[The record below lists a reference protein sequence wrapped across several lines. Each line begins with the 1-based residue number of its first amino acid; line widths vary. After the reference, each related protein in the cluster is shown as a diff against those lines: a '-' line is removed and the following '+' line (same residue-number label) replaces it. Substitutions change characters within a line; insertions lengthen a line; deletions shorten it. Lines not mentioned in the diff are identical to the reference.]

1 MRRTLTERALVARIN
16 RALKA
21 TNEQLRR
28 PRAACVRESVG
39 DLVVWN
45 WARNLPGECHVDVE
59 DLGRRLGVLA
69 DHEAVV
75 EVPT

>member
-1 MRRTLTERALVARIN
+1 MRRTLTERALIARIN
-16 RALKA
+16 RVLKA

-39 DLVVWN
+39 DLLIWN
-45 WARNLPGECHVDVE
+45 WTTNAPGECFVDPV

-75 EVPT
+75 EVPA

>member
-1 MRRTLTERALVARIN
+1 MPKTITERVLIARIN
-16 RALKA
+16 RVLKA

-28 PRAACVRESVG
+28 PRAACLRESLG
-39 DLVVWN
+39 DLVIWN
-45 WARNLPGECHVDVE
+45 WRTGLPGECFVDAV

-69 DHEAVV
+69 DHEAVA

>member
-1 MRRTLTERALVARIN
+1 MQRTITERALIARIN
-16 RALKA
+16 RCLKA

-28 PRAACVRESVG
+28 PRAVCARESVG
-39 DLVVWN
+39 DLVIWN
-45 WARNLPGECHVDVE
+45 WGTNCPGECFVDPV

-75 EVPT
+75 GVPT